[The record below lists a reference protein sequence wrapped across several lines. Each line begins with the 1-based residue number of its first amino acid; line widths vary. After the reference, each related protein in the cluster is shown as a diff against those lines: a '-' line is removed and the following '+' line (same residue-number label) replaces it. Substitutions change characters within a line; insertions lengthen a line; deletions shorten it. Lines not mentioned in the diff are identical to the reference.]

1 MAYEIDTFPGRTVSI
16 KGEPHLYF
24 GGTGYLGL
32 QTNALF
38 QNLFIKNVQEYGTNY
53 GLRQNRTYK

>member
-32 QTNALF
+32 QTDALF
-38 QNLFIKNVQEYGTNY
+38 QDFLLKMFGNTAPTM